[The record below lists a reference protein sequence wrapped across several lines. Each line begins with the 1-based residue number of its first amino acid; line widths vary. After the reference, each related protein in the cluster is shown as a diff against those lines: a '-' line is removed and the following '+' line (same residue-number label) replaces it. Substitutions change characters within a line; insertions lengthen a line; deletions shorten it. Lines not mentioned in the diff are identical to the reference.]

1 MRLTPLIILFSFLV
15 LIPVISFAKCINL
28 EKFKEANLIQVTDKI
43 LLDESRQII
52 FRKDKVALSIVRFN
66 KPSNNQEQLKKLT
79 KSVATQLSK
88 ITDKTSVKTINLSKN
103 QNASSRLYQLIFTT
117 KNTIPT
123 SLEVAGIFSDPLCTE
138 VVRFSEMNPVSI
150 KESLSRA
157 VSLIALDQN

>member
-1 MRLTPLIILFSFLV
+1 MS
-15 LIPVISFAKCINL
+15 
-28 EKFKEANLIQVTDKI
+28 DKI

-79 KSVATQLSK
+79 KSVATQLSR
-88 ITDKTSVKTINLSKN
+88 ITGKSSIKTINLSKN
-103 QNASSRLYQLIFTT
+103 QNTNSRLYQLIFAT

-123 SLEVAGIFSDPLCTE
+123 SLELAEIFSDSLCTE
-138 VVRFSEMNPVSI
+138 VVRFTEMNPVSI

-157 VSLIALDQN
+157 VSLMASDQN

>member
-1 MRLTPLIILFSFLV
+1 MRLTPLIILISLLV

-28 EKFKEANLIQVTDKI
+28 EKFREASLIQVSDKI

-66 KPSNNQEQLKKLT
+66 KPSNNQEQLKILT
-79 KSVATQLSK
+79 KSVATQLYR
-88 ITDKTSVKTINLSKN
+88 ITDKSGIKTINLSKN
-103 QNASSRLYQLIFTT
+103 QNTNSRLYQLIFAT

-123 SLEVAGIFSDPLCTE
+123 SLEVAGIFSDSLCTE
-138 VVRFSEMNPVSI
+138 VVRFTEMNPVSI

-157 VSLIALDQN
+157 VSLMASDQN

>member
-1 MRLTPLIILFSFLV
+1 MRLTPLIILISFLV

-28 EKFKEANLIQVTDKI
+28 EKFREASLIQVSDKI

-79 KSVATQLSK
+79 KSVATQLSR
-88 ITDKTSVKTINLSKN
+88 ITDKSGIKTINLSKN
-103 QNASSRLYQLIFTT
+103 QNTNSRLYQLIFAT

-123 SLEVAGIFSDPLCTE
+123 SLEVAGIFSDFLCTE
-138 VVRFSEMNPVSI
+138 IVRFTEMNPVSI
-150 KESLSRA
+150 KESLSHA
-157 VSLIALDQN
+157 VSLMASDQN

>member
-1 MRLTPLIILFSFLV
+1 MRLTPLIILISLLV

-28 EKFKEANLIQVTDKI
+28 EKFREASLIQVSDKI

-66 KPSNNQEQLKKLT
+66 KPSNNQEQLKILT
-79 KSVATQLSK
+79 KSVATQLYR
-88 ITDKTSVKTINLSKN
+88 ITDKSGIKTINLSKN
-103 QNASSRLYQLIFTT
+103 QNTNSRLYQLIFAT

-123 SLEVAGIFSDPLCTE
+123 SLEVAGIFSDSLCTE
-138 VVRFSEMNPVSI
+138 IVRFTEMNPVSI

-157 VSLIALDQN
+157 VSLMVSDQN

>member
-1 MRLTPLIILFSFLV
+1 MRLTPLIILISFLV

-28 EKFKEANLIQVTDKI
+28 ENFREASLIQVSDKI

-79 KSVATQLSK
+79 KSVATQLSR
-88 ITDKTSVKTINLSKN
+88 ITGKSSIKTINLSKN
-103 QNASSRLYQLIFTT
+103 QNTNSRLYQLIFAT

-123 SLEVAGIFSDPLCTE
+123 SLEVAGIFSDSLCTE
-138 VVRFSEMNPVSI
+138 VVRFTEINPVSI

>member
-1 MRLTPLIILFSFLV
+1 MS
-15 LIPVISFAKCINL
+15 
-28 EKFKEANLIQVTDKI
+28 DKI

-79 KSVATQLSK
+79 KSVATQLSR
-88 ITDKTSVKTINLSKN
+88 ITGKSSIKTINLSKN
-103 QNASSRLYQLIFTT
+103 QNTNSRLYQLIFAT

-123 SLEVAGIFSDPLCTE
+123 SLEVAGIFSDSLCTE
-138 VVRFSEMNPVSI
+138 VVRFTEMNPVSI

-157 VSLIALDQN
+157 VSLMASDQN

>member
-1 MRLTPLIILFSFLV
+1 MRLTPLIILISFLV

-28 EKFKEANLIQVTDKI
+28 EKFREASLIQVSDKI

-79 KSVATQLSK
+79 KSVATQLSR
-88 ITDKTSVKTINLSKN
+88 ITDKSGIKTINLSKN
-103 QNASSRLYQLIFTT
+103 QNTNSRLYQLIFAT

-123 SLEVAGIFSDPLCTE
+123 SLEVAGIFSDSLCTE
-138 VVRFSEMNPVSI
+138 IVRFTEINPVSI
-150 KESLSRA
+150 KESLSHA
-157 VSLIALDQN
+157 VSLMASDQN